1 MTDTPETPTQEQLR
15 ADAERARVAL
25 GQTAQELADKFDVP
39 ARTKGAVQQVGV
51 QVKEKWD
58 DLPQPVRDGGRSV
71 ATTVRRQPAPF
82 LAGIAALVLGL
93 LLAKRRR
100 RRADR

>member
-1 MTDTPETPTQEQLR
+1 MTDTPETQEQLR
-15 ADAERARVAL
+15 ADAERARAAL

-58 DLPQPVRDGGRSV
+58 DLPQPVRDGGRTV
-71 ATTVRRQPAPF
+71 ATTVRSRPAPV
-82 LAGIAALVLGL
+82 LAGLVALVLGL

-100 RRADR
+100 RRAAQ